1 MKPGASIAEALT
13 QMQLN
18 DYSQLVVAT
27 NERNVKGVVSYHSI
41 ATAQLLG
48 PPVLASE
55 WSAADRSL
63 SRSPTRRDR

>member
-48 PPVLASE
+48 RPPLVSE
-55 WSAADRSL
+55 CIDEGVPRVGRAE
-63 SRSPTRRDR
+63 